1 MKKSIC
7 FLSIILSVYSLSAQ
21 DSSTPINGSIE
32 DKNEIKLNA
41 LSLVLGAFDVTY
53 ERILNEESALGM
65 NVFIPF
71 DDDISTDINFYVS
84 PYYRLYFGKKSASGF
99 FVEGFG
105 LLSSVNVSEDFISIG
120 QFDDPIITTAEDS
133 GVEFAIGVGLGGK
146 WLTKSGFIAELNLGV
161 GRNFVRLSDSDN
173 TIVGKVGVSL
183 GYRF

>member
-21 DSSTPINGSIE
+21 DSSTPINVSIE

-105 LLSSVNVSEDFISIG
+105 LLSSVNVSEDFIFID
-120 QFDDPIITTAEDS
+120 QFDDPVFTSSEDS
-133 GVEFAIGVGLGGK
+133 GLEFALGVGLGGK
-146 WLTKSGFIAELNLGV
+146 WLTKSGFIAELNLGI
-161 GRNFVRLSDSDN
+161 GRNFIKVSDTDDS
-173 TIVGKVGVSL
+173 IVGKVGISL

>member
-1 MKKSIC
+1 MKKRVCLLI
-7 FLSIILSVYSLSAQ
+7 IILSVYSLSAQ
-21 DSSTPINGSIE
+21 DSSASINGSIQ
-32 DKNEIKLNA
+32 DRNEIKLNA

-71 DDDISTDINFYVS
+71 DDDISTDINFYAS
-84 PYYRLYFGKKSASGF
+84 PYYRLYFGQKSASGF

-105 LLSSVNVSEDFISIG
+105 LLSSVNVSENFISMG
-120 QFDDPIITTAEDS
+120 QFGDPVITTAEDS

-146 WLTKSGFIAELNLGV
+146 WLTKSGFIAELNVGV
-161 GRNFVRLSDSDN
+161 GRNFVSVSDSDN
-173 TIVGKVGVSL
+173 TIVGKVGISL